1 MKRKQEDGEGEETLK
16 RLASPASL
24 VPGQYLVQPQQLT
37 TVQLLTPTPTGPIL
51 GAPSGVHTVGALT
64 VPTAVAVAVQSEH
77 SPVGAD
83 PCLLGG
89 TITYTQPSSHSP
101 TCNIVLAT
109 PQPYA
114 TTSIP
119 VTGLATLPNSNT
131 IANSISVSDS
141 ESSAVLHP
149 SDSRNISYATTTVRS
164 DIPSYSNTSA
174 GSNICIHTTTT
185 PQPRENSVT
194 TYNNPDTPSYVNTPS
209 TSTSSTPVTSTHNT
223 YAIKRSL
230 EPPLERQQRLS
241 KKFDALIRSKI
252 IELVQARGVRKTVC
266 PSEVARA
273 LSPKAWRDL
282 MPAVRKIGAQ
292 LVKEGLI
299 LVTQR
304 GTIVDLATA
313 QGPVRFGLAG

>member
-174 GSNICIHTTTT
+174 GSNIGIYTNTTSV
-185 PQPRENSVT
+185 NSVT